1 MQRTLD
7 RSQIQTDWKVY
18 SSDGTE
24 LGTVDEVG
32 ENYVLVQKGF
42 FFPEEHYI
50 PLTAIDRNED
60 NSLWLTVQKDEI
72 NAQGWTNAPDVT
84 RDTARI
90 PVHEEELEIRKSA
103 HQSGQVEVRKDVIE
117 EQRSVNVPVTREEV
131 QVRRTP
137 VDRPATDAEMSF
149 REGEQTIRVPVMEE
163 NVEVTKRPRVTE
175 EIEIEKIAHEDTE
188 RVGGTVR
195 REEVTVTKEPGDNR

>member
-1 MQRTLD
+1 MQKTLE
-7 RSQIQTDWKVY
+7 RSEIQTGWKVY
-18 SSDGTE
+18 SSDGTD

-42 FFPEEHYI
+42 FLPRELYI

-60 NSLWLTVQKDEI
+60 HSLWLSVHKD
-72 NAQGWTNAPDVT
+72 AVDSQGWTAAPNTD

-90 PVHEEELEIRKSA
+90 PVHEEELEIHKSARKS
-103 HQSGQVEVRKDVIE
+103 GEVEVRKDVVE
-117 EQRSVNVPVTREEV
+117 EQRAMNVPVTHEEV
-131 QVRRTP
+131 QVRRTA

-149 REGEQTIRVPVMEE
+149 REGEKTIRVPVMEE
-163 NVEVTKRPRVTE
+163 DVEVTKRPRVKE
-175 EIEIEKIAHEDTE
+175 EIEIDKISRQDTE

-195 REEVTVTKEPGDNR
+195 REEVTVTKEPGDTR

>member
-7 RSQIQTDWKVY
+7 RSQIQTGWKVY

-24 LGTVDEVG
+24 LGTVDEVA

-50 PLTAIDRNED
+50 PLAAIERTED
-60 NSLWLTVQKDEI
+60 NSLWLTVRKDEI
-72 NAQGWTNAPDVT
+72 DSQGWTTAPHLT
-84 RDTARI
+84 QDTARI
-90 PVHEEELEIRKSA
+90 PVHEEELEIHKSA
-103 HQSGQVEVRKDVIE
+103 RQSGQVEVRKDVFE

-149 REGEQTIRVPVMEE
+149 REGEKTIRVPVMEE

-175 EIEIEKIAHEDTE
+175 EIEIEKIAHEDTQ